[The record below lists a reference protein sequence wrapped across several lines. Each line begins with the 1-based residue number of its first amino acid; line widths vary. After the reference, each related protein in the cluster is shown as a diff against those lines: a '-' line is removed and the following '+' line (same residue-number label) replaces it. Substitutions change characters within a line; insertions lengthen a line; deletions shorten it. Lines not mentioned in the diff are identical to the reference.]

1 MLAYRAYM
9 YRRERATHEYF
20 DKIPLEAIVEAPR
33 AKGSNLPFHPGCV
46 KGWVPAWTAAERTP
60 LR

>member
-1 MLAYRAYM
+1 M